1 MFLKNEEGLIGKYSS
16 KDKIITYFHN
26 ISDIEVK
33 PLSKVTNKYK
43 QIPLQEKEKVYWLDE
58 KSDVWKSGIFLFID
72 EVTNELLVWESS
84 ETPIIPLRLENIHI
98 RSGRDNYVLSDFSDM
113 TPERHKSVLSKIEFL
128 KNYCGQA
135 RASDGI
141 ATLLSTPV

>member
-72 EVTNELLVWESS
+72 
-84 ETPIIPLRLENIHI
+84 
-98 RSGRDNYVLSDFSDM
+98 
-113 TPERHKSVLSKIEFL
+113 
-128 KNYCGQA
+128 
-135 RASDGI
+135 
-141 ATLLSTPV
+141 

>member
-43 QIPLQEKEKVYWLDE
+43 QIPLQEKEKVYLMFE
-58 KSDVWKSGIFLFID
+58 
-72 EVTNELLVWESS
+72 
-84 ETPIIPLRLENIHI
+84 
-98 RSGRDNYVLSDFSDM
+98 DNF
-113 TPERHKSVLSKIEFL
+113 
-128 KNYCGQA
+128 C
-135 RASDGI
+135 
-141 ATLLSTPV
+141 

>member
-43 QIPLQEKEKVYWLDE
+43 QIPLKEKEKV
-58 KSDVWKSGIFLFID
+58 
-72 EVTNELLVWESS
+72 
-84 ETPIIPLRLENIHI
+84 
-98 RSGRDNYVLSDFSDM
+98 
-113 TPERHKSVLSKIEFL
+113 
-128 KNYCGQA
+128 
-135 RASDGI
+135 
-141 ATLLSTPV
+141 